1 MKGGGRRFGFGE
13 KDKAEKADPM
23 PIEILK
29 KQLAST
35 TTEMNELI
43 EALNNVMWLRNDWKH
58 FIIYNFLL
66 GIIRGLGMA
75 LGSTVIFALIL
86 YFISQLVELNLP
98 LISEWLSMFID
109 MVEQKRGIVQ

>member
-1 MKGGGRRFGFGE
+1 MKGGGRMFGFGE

-58 FIIYNFLL
+58 FIIPELFNRQR
-66 GIIRGLGMA
+66 IN
-75 LGSTVIFALIL
+75 TV
-86 YFISQLVELNLP
+86 EPLP
-98 LISEWLSMFID
+98 
-109 MVEQKRGIVQ
+109 